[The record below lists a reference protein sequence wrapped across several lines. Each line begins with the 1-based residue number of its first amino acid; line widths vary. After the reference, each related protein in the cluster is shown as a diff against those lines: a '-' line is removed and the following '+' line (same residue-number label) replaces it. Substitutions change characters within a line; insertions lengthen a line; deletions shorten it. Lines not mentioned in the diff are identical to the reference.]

1 MNTGQGRN
9 TGHAGESQTG
19 EAKQKEQTDGC
30 APGWGSSGRTRWEKA
45 TQGFAAHSRLH
56 SVTKEVSVPR
66 GGDGQGAD
74 TDTGPPLP
82 FFFRTE
88 ACKQKGERRE
98 PPGCSA
104 RPQPTLGPCQLRAP
118 QEQAGL
124 ALGQRAGAVWNAASA
139 GCAIHG
145 AANLG
150 CPHNSVL
157 SALLVNLLPG
167 SGKGLSFF
175 LSTSGP
181 TSTLP
186 KWGMSSQSRHEQRWW
201 DQPSERTC
209 GLSCLIPLFLD

>member
-56 SVTKEVSVPR
+56 GVTKEVSVPR

-124 ALGQRAGAVWNAASA
+124 ALGQ
-139 GCAIHG
+139 
-145 AANLG
+145 
-150 CPHNSVL
+150 
-157 SALLVNLLPG
+157 
-167 SGKGLSFF
+167 GLSGTLQTQAA
-175 LSTSGP
+175 LSTEQQ
-181 TSTLP
+181 TLAA
-186 KWGMSSQSRHEQRWW
+186 
-201 DQPSERTC
+201 RTT
-209 GLSCLIPLFLD
+209 LSCLPCSLTYCLAVERGFPSSSAPLVPPAPCQSGG